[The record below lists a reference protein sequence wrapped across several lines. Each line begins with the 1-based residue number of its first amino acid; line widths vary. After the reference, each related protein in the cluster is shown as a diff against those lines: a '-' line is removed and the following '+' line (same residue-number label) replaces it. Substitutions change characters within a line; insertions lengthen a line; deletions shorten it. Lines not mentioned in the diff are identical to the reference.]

1 MGSRPRN
8 HQEAAAVP
16 FSFPLPVRFR
26 HGPWF
31 TERFWIVSDTAMSK
45 VYTRKNLCAAAI
57 VFALTCAGYSSGRAS
72 SQYTPRQLEAF
83 EDRIGKTY
91 WTASADNHD
100 LTVLSTPAPNASSF
114 RPPADEAF
122 EITQLVGQKTPHL
135 FYKVK
140 FASGKEGFIS
150 PDNFLEELNVTILTA
165 DPKADEKRKAAAAAE
180 EEKNRAE
187 WIRSQP
193 WSQAVKD
200 AAIKKQVVSG
210 MNTDEVKKVL
220 GNPTRVSRIKGPQA
234 ISEEQWFYP
243 DGNVLVFTNGL
254 LSRVERKRE

>member
-1 MGSRPRN
+1 
-8 HQEAAAVP
+8 
-16 FSFPLPVRFR
+16 
-26 HGPWF
+26 
-31 TERFWIVSDTAMSK
+31 MSK
-45 VYTRKNLCAAAI
+45 IYSTKSLCAAAI
-57 VFALTCAGYSSGRAS
+57 VFSLTCAAYSSGRAS
-72 SQYTPRQLEAF
+72 GQYTPRQLEAF
-83 EDRIGKTY
+83 AERIGHTY

-100 LTVLSTPAPNASSF
+100 LTVLSAPAPNASSF
-114 RPPADEAF
+114 RAPADAAF
-122 EITQLVGQKTPHL
+122 EITQLVGQKTQHV

-140 FASGKEGFIS
+140 FTSGKEGFIS
-150 PDNFLEELNVTILTA
+150 PDNFLEELNVTILTV
-165 DPKADEKRKAAAAAE
+165 DPKADEKREAAAAAE
-180 EEKNRAE
+180 EENNRVE

-210 MNTDEVKKVL
+210 MKTNEVKKVL

-243 DGNVLVFTNGL
+243 NGNVLVFNNGL

>member
-1 MGSRPRN
+1 
-8 HQEAAAVP
+8 
-16 FSFPLPVRFR
+16 
-26 HGPWF
+26 
-31 TERFWIVSDTAMSK
+31 MSK
-45 VYTRKNLCAAAI
+45 VYTTKTLCAAAI
-57 VFALTCAGYSSGRAS
+57 VFLLTCAGYSSGRAF

-83 EDRIGKTY
+83 AERIGKTY
-91 WTASADNHD
+91 WTTAADNHD
-100 LTVLSTPAPNASSF
+100 LTLLSAAAPNASSF
-114 RPPADEAF
+114 RAPPDESF
-122 EITQLVGQKTPHL
+122 EISQLVGQKTQHL

-150 PDNFLEELNVTILTA
+150 PDNFLEELNVTILTV
-165 DPKADEKRKAAAAAE
+165 DPKADEKRKAAAVAE
-180 EEKNRAE
+180 EEKTRVE

-220 GNPTRVSRIKGPQA
+220 GNPTRISKIKGPQF

-243 DGNVLVFTNGL
+243 SGNVLVFNNGL